1 MIYLPQSLHTDVE
14 VFADDTSLLQIVDG
28 IDESAS

>member
-1 MIYLPQSLHTDVE
+1 MSKSLHTDIE